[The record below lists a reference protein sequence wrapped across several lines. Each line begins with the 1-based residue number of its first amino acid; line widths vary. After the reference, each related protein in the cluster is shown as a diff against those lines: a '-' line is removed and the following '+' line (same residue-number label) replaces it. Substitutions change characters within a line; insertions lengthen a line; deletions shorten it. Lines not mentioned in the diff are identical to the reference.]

1 MATEN
6 LEIIIG
12 ANTQDLQNGL
22 NQASQSVTNFGN
34 AVKAN
39 TKPTA
44 DATNALGNL
53 SRVAQDAPYGFM
65 GIANNLNPLL
75 ESFQRLSKES
85 GGAGNALKALVGGLT
100 GPAGIGL
107 ALGAISSLVVAFGDD
122 IVGLIGQETEL
133 EKTNKQIRSS
143 FLDNLKSV
151 ETTIAT
157 DEALVSV
164 ITDVTQSTEAREA
177 ALKQLKSEYKGNVEL
192 QKTDINDGAKLE
204 EIINK
209 ISKALIR
216 KAEIEATA
224 KVIGEKHAEL
234 IRLQTADLEEQVG
247 DLSGWS
253 KTWDVFAG
261 SLQGLTNNLGGAN
274 IAIKLAGDA
283 LQDNADKADRTRNSI
298 TKLKED
304 YRKLTEASFKAGD
317 FSTLSNTAPKA
328 EKKVKEDVD
337 TSELNLLKA
346 KQKLYKDDVY
356 AYKEYADLITKEEEK
371 VALEK
376 ARINKASATE
386 IQNIK
391 NQAKIGLEQNAIDLG
406 NSLDKIF
413 KAADDKYIK
422 DQKEFEK
429 EKLSNQLQAS
439 KDSLDIVKN
448 SLDVETKLAGDD
460 YEKKKEAIKKAMAEI
475 KILMALSSNP
485 KAIQDLDKAYKDM
498 DKQYKILDID
508 QKQKDAKKL
517 QDNYK
522 KFAETI
528 ATDITQGF
536 MTMFDAMSKGENP
549 LKALGNYLGDLVK
562 QFAAAIIQATIFK
575 GIMSLLNLASGGGT
589 GFLGGVLGGVGK
601 LLGMAEGGI
610 VSRPT
615 LAMVGEGGQ
624 SEAVM
629 PLNKLSNMMNSTFN
643 AGAMSG
649 AGGGGNGQFVL
660 KGNDLVLALQR
671 SNYSL
676 NLRRG
681 NGI

>member
-1 MATEN
+1 MAEN
-6 LEIIIG
+6 LNIVIT
-12 ANTQDLQNGL
+12 ADNTDALTKL
-22 NQASQSVTNFGN
+22 NQSSQAVTNFGN
-34 AVKAN
+34 KLKETA
-39 TKPTA
+39 KPTA

-65 GIANNLNPLL
+65 GIANNINPLL
-75 ESFQRLSKES
+75 ESFQRLVKES
-85 GGAGNALKALVGGLT
+85 GGVGNALKSMASGLM

-107 ALGAISSLVVAFGDD
+107 AVGAATSLIVAFGDEIIEMFASVSESD
-122 IVGLIGQETEL
+122 KAFAKLRDAFEE
-133 EKTNKQIRSS
+133 
-143 FLDNLKSV
+143 NLKSV
-151 ETTIAT
+151 GSTIAS
-157 DEALVSV
+157 DQALIAVINDVS
-164 ITDVTQSTEAREA
+164 QSTEARNA
-177 ALKQLKSEYKGNVEL
+177 ALKKLKEEHKGYDEL
-192 QKTDINDGAKLE
+192 QKATINDTD
-204 EIINK
+204 
-209 ISKALIR
+209 ALREMTDRLSDALVR
-216 KAEIEATA
+216 KAKTEAIA
-224 KVIGEKHAEL
+224 KIIGEEYAKQV
-234 IRLQTADLEEQVG
+234 RLQTASVGEQI
-247 DLSGWS
+247 
-253 KTWDVFAG
+253 
-261 SLQGLTNNLGGAN
+261 NNLGAIDKIYAVWKGTMTSLSVTSAAN
-274 IAIKLAGDA
+274 TAIENAKGPA
-283 LQDNADKADRTRNSI
+283 LKKNA
-298 TKLKED
+298 ED
-304 YRKLTEASFKAGD
+304 IKQTTEALDKLDKKYKELTSEQYKKGD
-317 FSTLSNTAPKA
+317 FNLTGTTAPKA

-422 DQKEFEK
+422 DQKDFEK